1 MQGKRYS
8 NEEKQNILEFLK
20 DHTYYET
27 ENKFNVSQTTLA
39 RWSKELST
47 NTEKKLG
54 EQLDLYLKMLKL
66 IEGVRNISIIG
77 VGGYPIV
84 FNPEADWDEMRVA
97 AMTTAIISLSERV
110 GIECEHGDLQSTI
123 INSAKGKIICV
134 WAGKAA
140 ILTIAFYDSVDLKHI
155 INQSFYY
162 IDRIREII
170 GTFVH

>member
-8 NEEKQNILEFLK
+8 NEKKQEILEYLK

-27 ENKFNVSQTTLA
+27 EKKFDVSQTTLA

-47 NTEKKLG
+47 NTQKKIL
-54 EQLDLYLKMLKL
+54 EQIEPCLKMLKL
-66 IEGVRNISIIG
+66 IEGVRNISLIG
-77 VGGYPIV
+77 VGGYPII
-84 FNPEADWDEMRVA
+84 FNPEADWDETRIS
-97 AMTTAIISLSERV
+97 AMTAAIVSLSERV

-123 INSAKGKIICV
+123 INSAKGTIICI

-140 ILTIAFYDSVDLKHI
+140 ILTIAFYDTVDLKQI

-170 GTFVH
+170 GTYVH